1 MIGVSADTRNA
12 GLRRDALPAALLP
25 FTLIPLPG
33 RALAIRTQLDPGTL
47 MNVLRAQVREID
59 PEVPVRG
66 PSSLFDALDAESI
79 QPRFTMSLFTLFA
92 ALGLALA
99 MAGIYSVLS
108 HLVELRTREVGVRM
122 ALGAERRHVLRMFLK
137 TGVRLVGSGL
147 GLGLVGSLGVV
158 RVLSSRLDLSRV
170 DAVDPLTIALTIL
183 LLAAVTAAACYLPA
197 RRATRV
203 DPMVA
208 LRRN

>member
-1 MIGVSADTRNA
+1 
-12 GLRRDALPAALLP
+12 
-25 FTLIPLPG
+25 
-33 RALAIRTQLDPGTL
+33 
-47 MNVLRAQVREID
+47 
-59 PEVPVRG
+59 
-66 PSSLFDALDAESI
+66 
-79 QPRFTMSLFTLFA
+79 
-92 ALGLALA
+92 
-99 MAGIYSVLS
+99 
-108 HLVELRTREVGVRM
+108 
-122 ALGAERRHVLRMFLK
+122 MFLK